1 MIRKTKSIL
10 LIALVVFMAW
20 MMFVGVFAQWVYCND
35 PSPIDQVVNT
45 HLSRFQY
52 GDIYITAISKPN
64 AGTYDSADLQ
74 KTAATDISANI
85 DLNNTANSS
94 VSYEITFYNG
104 SDTIYYYN
112 EAKTL
117 SSDNDGIAYEVTG
130 IAQKDAVSPKS
141 YKTVTVTFSYKSG
154 VSSDT
159 TLTTD
164 IHFSFVVDK
173 DSIGIVV
180 ARTAVD
186 RFRDILN
193 NVASP
198 DSYNTLDSAMSSHS
212 NASTVTYIGNVAGS
226 SSNDTQ
232 VVESLFGEEFMSMD
246 LDGDEKAERITM
258 MIKREDLDNNVLTG
272 ASYTYKSLLSNR
284 TVHGVEMTLY
294 ITAEDVSA
302 RSVTVYAATFTIP
315 EGGSEWV
322 EIVPLT
328 KGTASTN
335 NYSSGAFGTR
345 NSFNTDTW
353 ESDAGKSIDDLVKEA
368 TN

>member
-1 MIRKTKSIL
+1 MFRKAKSIL
-10 LIALVVFMAW
+10 LIALVVFMVW
-20 MMFVGVFAQWVYCND
+20 TMFVGVFAQWVYYND
-35 PSPIDQVVNT
+35 PIPIDQSVTT

-52 GDIYITAISKPN
+52 GEIYITGVSKVN
-64 AGTYDSADLQ
+64 GGRYDSAELQ
-74 KTAATDISANI
+74 KTSATDVHADI
-85 DLNNTANSS
+85 DLSNSTNS
-94 VSYEITFYNG
+94 YVSYTVTFYNG

-112 EAKTL
+112 EAQALT
-117 SSDNDGIAYEVTG
+117 SDNDGIAYEVTG

-141 YKTVTVTFSYKSG
+141 YKTVTVTFSYENG
-154 VSSDT
+154 ISSDT
-159 TLTTD
+159 TLTAD

-173 DSIGIVV
+173 DSIGIVA

-198 DSYNTLDSAMSSHS
+198 NSYNTLDSAMSSHS

-226 SSNDTQ
+226 NSSDTQ

-246 LDGDEKAERITM
+246 LDGDKKAERITM

-272 ASYTYKSLLSNR
+272 TSYTYKSLLSSR